1 MKTVKELVDAD
12 DVIHKLQSWSESYP
26 TDIFPEIT
34 EQDIEY
40 INAVNPNLSA
50 RFFAN
55 VGRHFIKKGFEPA
68 IDMLRRQ
75 QANNALQDEAYLSQM
90 KEIEALKAKLSL
102 WEEFGREVV
111 GCNRNEGTR

>member
-1 MKTVKELVDAD
+1 MNANELAD
-12 DVIHKLQSWSESYP
+12 VEDVINNLQSWSEAYP

-50 RFFAN
+50 RFFAH

-75 QANNALQDEAYLSQM
+75 QANNALHDEVYLSKM
-90 KEIEALKAKLSL
+90 KEIEALKEQLETAQDEYCQLL
-102 WEEFGREVV
+102 NGEDY
-111 GCNRNEGTR
+111 